1 MIGLLTKEIGKWPV
15 SFIIMTGDTMA
26 GNRIEFSWKRRPSE
40 IRGYERA
47 MYTTLNNGDYI
58 RVDYNLSEKRVRL
71 YVEVNEEKNA
81 PYYSIISN
89 GKIVTERNNSGK
101 TNRVGETISSRSGE
115 FSSLPNSEVMKL
127 ISRNYGI
134 ENIDEA
140 EARKKEQQK
149 QEQLS
154 FVRKRYFREGERAEK
169 VYTDT
174 SEQIKVRTGSFS
186 LIDIIDI
193 LTGIVLAGVFYVLN
207 QYSYLALGAATVVW
221 GILLG
226 IFDIF
231 IREREPVFAKI
242 LFFLLIGSAFY
253 IYEYFYV

>member
-1 MIGLLTKEIGKWPV
+1 MIGLLTKEIGKWPI
-15 SFIIMTGDTMA
+15 SFIIMTGERMA

-58 RVDYNLSEKRVRL
+58 RVDYNVSEKRVRL
-71 YVEVNEEKNA
+71 YVEVSEEKNA

-89 GKIVTERNNSGK
+89 GKIVTERNNAGK

-115 FSSLPNSEVMKL
+115 FSSLPNTEVMKL
-127 ISRNYGI
+127 INRNYGI
-134 ENIDEA
+134 ETLDES

-154 FVRKRYFREGERAEK
+154 FVRKRYFRDSDSAERIS
-169 VYTDT
+169 VDT
-174 SEQIKVRTGSFS
+174 SEQIKLKAGRFS

-193 LTGIVLAGVFYVLN
+193 LTGIVLAGVFYILN

-231 IREREPVFAKI
+231 IREREPLFIKI
-242 LFFLLIGSAFY
+242 LFFLIIGSAFY
-253 IYEYFYV
+253 IYEYFYI